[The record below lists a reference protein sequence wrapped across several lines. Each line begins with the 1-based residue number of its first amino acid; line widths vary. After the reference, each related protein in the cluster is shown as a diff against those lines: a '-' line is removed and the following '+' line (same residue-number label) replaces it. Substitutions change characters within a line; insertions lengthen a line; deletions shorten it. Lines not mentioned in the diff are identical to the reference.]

1 MNARLSGTAVSV
13 LAGAVLSAT
22 VVSAAT
28 PSRTWGGIAGVVSN
42 SVGVPQMGATV
53 LLYNR
58 FDRELQ
64 RQLTS
69 ETGAFA
75 FKALSPDIYAVRV
88 SLVSFLPALK
98 RNIVVQPGMQSLLSV
113 NLATVFSSIELV
125 AVSPG
130 QTSIMSDEWRWV
142 LRSSSATRP
151 VLRLFPDLK
160 SPNPQNSATAS
171 LFSDTSGVVKVS
183 AGDEGDA
190 SLGVLPDLGTAFA
203 FATSF
208 RERNRFQVSGNVGYS
223 AVSGSPAAAFQTSF
237 RRDLSGGVSTPE
249 VKITMRQLSLPF
261 RTGAA
266 LNDGPMLR
274 SLSASMLD
282 SKELADNIRFE
293 YGMSMDSITFLDRL
307 NYMSSFAR
315 LTYEVAPGE
324 VVRVAYVSGTP
335 PAEAFRDER
344 QTDLEMQQD
353 LSALALFPRVSL
365 LAGNTRVQRTQTM
378 EVGYRKKIASRT
390 YALAAYSDRVS
401 NAAVTMTG
409 LEGGLGLG
417 YGDLLP
423 DLFASTWTLNAGR
436 YRSLGYMASFTQDL
450 TRNID
455 VSMTYGSGGALTV
468 DRKGPEPVTTEDLRS
483 AIRTDRRQSLTAR
496 LSGTAPGTGTQFAAS
511 YQWANVLALNPD
523 HMYLTQNARENLG
536 LNFQVRQPIPYFGGL
551 PGHMEA
557 TAEMRNLLAQGYV
570 PVMCNGQR
578 LYMMQSARSV
588 RGGLSFIF

>member
-1 MNARLSGTAVSV
+1 
-13 LAGAVLSAT
+13 
-22 VVSAAT
+22 
-28 PSRTWGGIAGVVSN
+28 
-42 SVGVPQMGATV
+42 MGATV

-64 RQLTS
+64 RVLTS

-75 FKALSPDIYAVRV
+75 FKALSPDVYAVRV

-98 RNIVVQPGMQSLLSV
+98 RNIVVQPGMQSLLKV

-130 QTSIMSDEWRWV
+130 QTSIMSDDWRWV
-142 LRSSSATRP
+142 LRSSAATRP
-151 VLRLFPDLK
+151 VLRLFPDLGSPYPQK
-160 SPNPQNSATAS
+160 STTVS

-190 SLGVLPDLGTAFA
+190 SAGMASDLGTAFA

-237 RRDLSGGVSTPE
+237 RRDLAGGISTPE
-249 VKITMRQLSLPF
+249 VKVTMRQLALPW
-261 RTGAA
+261 RAGVA
-266 LNDGPMLR
+266 LNDGPVLR

-282 SKELADNIRFE
+282 SKELAENIRFE

-324 VVRVAYVSGTP
+324 VVRVAYASGTP
-335 PAEAFRDER
+335 PVEAFQGER
-344 QTDLEMQQD
+344 QTDLELQQD

-365 LAGNTRVQRTQTM
+365 LAGNTRVQKSQTV
-378 EVGYRKKIASRT
+378 EAGYRKKIASRS
-390 YALAAYSDRVS
+390 YALAAYGDQVS

-409 LEGGLGLG
+409 LGDGLMG

-423 DLFASTWTLNAGR
+423 DLFGSTWTLNAGG
-436 YRSLGYMASFTQDL
+436 YHSLGYMASVTQDL
-450 TRNID
+450 GRNIG
-455 VSMTYGSGGALTV
+455 VSMTYGGDGALTV
-468 DRKGPEPVTTEDLRS
+468 DHKGPEPVTTEDLRS
-483 AIRTDRRQSLTAR
+483 EIRTERRQSLTAR
-496 LSGTAPGTGTQFAAS
+496 ISGTAPGTGTQFAAS
-511 YQWANVLALNPD
+511 YQWANVLALNPA

-536 LNFQVRQPIPYFGGL
+536 LNIQVRQPIPYFGGL
-551 PGHMEA
+551 PGHVEA

-570 PVMCNGQR
+570 PVTYNGQQ

>member
-28 PSRTWGGIAGVVSN
+28 PARTWGGIAGVVSN

-142 LRSSSATRP
+142 LRSSAATRP

-160 SPNPQNSATAS
+160 SPYPQNSTSAS

-190 SLGVLPDLGTAFA
+190 SLGMAPDLGTAFA

-237 RRDLSGGVSTPE
+237 RRDLAGGVSTPE
-249 VKITMRQLSLPF
+249 VKVTMRQIPLPL
-261 RTGAA
+261 RGGVA

-324 VVRVAYVSGTP
+324 VVRVAYASGTP
-335 PAEAFRDER
+335 PAEAFRGDR
-344 QTDLEMQQD
+344 QTDLDMQQD

-365 LAGNTRVQRTQTM
+365 LAGNTRVQRTETV
-378 EVGYRKKIASRT
+378 EAGYRKKIASRT

-409 LEGGLGLG
+409 LGGGLG

-423 DLFASTWTLNAGR
+423 DMFASTWTLNAGQ

-450 TRNID
+450 TQHID

-468 DRKGPEPVTTEDLRS
+468 DRKGPDPVTTEGLRS
-483 AIRTDRRQSLTAR
+483 AIRTDRSQSLTAR
-496 LSGTAPGTGTQFAAS
+496 VSGTAPGTGTQFAAS
-511 YQWANVLALNPD
+511 YQWANVLALNPA
-523 HMYLTQNARENLG
+523 HMYLTENARENLG
-536 LNFQVRQPIPYFGGL
+536 LNFQVRQPVPYFGGL